1 MTGRVTVEVQG
12 GVADVRLARPD
23 KMNAFDRQMFTD
35 LVAAGEA
42 LKADRSVRA
51 VVLSGEGR
59 AFSAGLDLSIFGE
72 MAGGDGNTGGE
83 PSIISREGRSG
94 PANSGQQAVWVWRE
108 LEVPVIAAVHGHALG
123 AGFQLA
129 LGADLRIVAPDAQM
143 SVLEV
148 RWGLI
153 PDMCG
158 TWLLPRLVGPQRAA
172 ELMWSGRMV
181 PGTEAVEI
189 GLALRSA
196 DDPRAD
202 ALDFAASIAARSP
215 HAIAEGKRLLSLSTS
230 PGRTVDEQFA
240 DEARTMASLIGSPN
254 NKEAVEAWF
263 HKRPAAFAD
272 R

>member
-1 MTGRVTVEVQG
+1 MSARVVVDVDG
-12 GVADVRLARPD
+12 GVADVRLARPE
-23 KMNAFDRQMFTD
+23 KMNAFDRQMFDD
-35 LVAAGEA
+35 LVAAGES

-72 MAGGDGNTGGE
+72 MASGERGGS
-83 PSIISREGRSG
+83 SIISREGRSG
-94 PANSGQQAVWVWRE
+94 PANRGQQAVWVWRE

-129 LGADLRIVAPDAQM
+129 LGADLRIVAPDAAL

-158 TWLLPRLVGPQRAA
+158 TWLLPRLIGPQAAA
-172 ELMWSGRMV
+172 ELFWTGRMV
-181 PGTEAVEI
+181 PGTEAVAM
-189 GLALRSA
+189 GLALRCA
-196 DDPRAD
+196 DDPHAE
-202 ALDFAASIAARSP
+202 ALALARDIAARSP
-215 HAIAEGKRLLSLSTS
+215 QSIAEGKRLLGLSTA
-230 PGRTVDEQFA
+230 PGRTVDEQLR
-240 DEARTMASLIGSPN
+240 DEERTMAALIGSPN
-254 NKEAVEAWF
+254 QKEAVEAWF
-263 HKRPAAFAD
+263 AKRPPAFTD